1 MPPSVALSLQTP
13 SWTATVDEARLSA
26 TLDAMAAIGLQR
38 DGSVKRLAFTED
50 DCKARTL
57 FSEWLIAAGASVRV
71 DAAGNLIGRL
81 EGTDPG
87 LPALVTGSHLDTV
100 PTGGRFDGALG
111 VLAGLEVIRSL
122 KDQGH
127 QPAPPLRSGGFCR

>member
-1 MPPSVALSLQTP
+1 
-13 SWTATVDEARLSA
+13 
-26 TLDAMAAIGLQR
+26 MAAIGLQS

-57 FSEWLIAAGASVRV
+57 FSEWLIAAGASVRI

-87 LPALVTGSHLDTV
+87 LPALVTGSHLDTCLLYTS
-100 PTGGRFDGALG
+100 PSPRDGLLSRMPSSA
-111 VLAGLEVIRSL
+111 
-122 KDQGH
+122 
-127 QPAPPLRSGGFCR
+127 

>member
-1 MPPSVALSLQTP
+1 
-13 SWTATVDEARLSA
+13 
-26 TLDAMAAIGLQR
+26 MAAIGLQS

-122 KDQGH
+122 KIKASACAT
-127 QPAPPLRSGGFCR
+127 PWKWWLLPMRSPRWWVARA